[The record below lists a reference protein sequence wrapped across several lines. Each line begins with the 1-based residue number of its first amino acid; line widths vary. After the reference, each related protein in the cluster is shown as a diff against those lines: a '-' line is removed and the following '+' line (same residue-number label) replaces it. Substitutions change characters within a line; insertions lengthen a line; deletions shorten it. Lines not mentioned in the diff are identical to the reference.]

1 MSAVTTI
8 RVNGDDEAL
17 AWGSVG
23 DLLAAR
29 GIPPGTRGV
38 AVALNGSVVRAAA
51 WAATPLTP
59 GDTVEIVRPFQGG

>member
-8 RVNGDDEAL
+8 RVNGAEEAL
-17 AWGSVG
+17 GWASVG
-23 DLLAAR
+23 DLLAGR

-38 AVALNGSVVRAAA
+38 AVALNGAVLRAAD
-51 WAATPLTP
+51 WAGTPLAA

>member
-8 RVNGDDEAL
+8 RVNGADEAL
-17 AWGSVG
+17 AFGTIG
-23 DLLAAR
+23 ELLAGR

-38 AVALNGSVVRAAA
+38 AVALNGTVLRAAE
-51 WAATPLTP
+51 WAGTPIGP